1 MRNIRISVLV
11 LLAILWPRLLMAQ
24 EDITVRVA
32 VLPFE
37 IFSMEE
43 APNLGRELSIQLSQ
57 QIGLNPRILTCTQ
70 GLIASVLS
78 SRKGAALDQAQ
89 LAKMA
94 QSLDAHF
101 IVSGSLTKIQ
111 NDMSMDVQ
119 LYNNFDKEAYFKTF
133 AEGPGLEAL
142 VRDIAQKL
150 EQEIMKKAA
159 LIPLSQRIKTAA
171 APAAEKP
178 EELIPEMREEPKE
191 AAPAI
196 KPPEEKKQEAS
207 VKPSPPVK
215 EQEASEEE
223 AAEQPPAVREPEKK
237 PELPPPSAA
246 EKTGKSAKPKEAAR
260 EKPVGP
266 SFGATSLPVN
276 IHADTLEYDNKQN
289 QVAFK
294 GHVVARQGDMVI
306 FADAMK
312 VEYESKGKL
321 KEIQAQGGVKIIQGD
336 RIATGDLITFYNE
349 QQKIVLTGN
358 PRVWQ
363 GDNVITGEKITVYI
377 KEERSVVEGSQAGR
391 VSATIVPRKKEQ
403 KNVPERQAR

>member
-1 MRNIRISVLV
+1 MRNMRISVLV
-11 LLAILWPRLLMAQ
+11 LLCILAPRLLMAQ
-24 EDITVRVA
+24 EAGTVRVA

-37 IFSMEE
+37 IYSMEE
-43 APNLGRELSIQLSQ
+43 TPGLGRELSIQLSQ
-57 QIGLNPRILTCTQ
+57 QLGLNPRILTCTQ
-70 GLIASVLS
+70 DIIAAALS
-78 SRKGAALDQAQ
+78 SKKAAALDQAQ
-89 LAKMA
+89 LARMA

-119 LYNNFDKEAYFKTF
+119 LYNNFDKEAFARTY
-133 AEGPGLEAL
+133 AEGTALESL

-150 EQEIMKKAA
+150 EQEMMKKAA
-159 LIPLSQRIKTAA
+159 LIPLAQRITTETAA

-178 EELIPEMREEPKE
+178 EELIPDMKEEPQKETPAAASREEKPQAAAVTTSVPQQLLE
-191 AAPAI
+191 EPAEEDFEQPTAAP
-196 KPPEEKKQEAS
+196 
-207 VKPSPPVK
+207 
-215 EQEASEEE
+215 
-223 AAEQPPAVREPEKK
+223 EPEKK
-237 PELPPPSAA
+237 TALPKAA
-246 EKTGKSAKPKEAAR
+246 EKNAKSAKKMDVGR
-260 EKPVGP
+260 EKQSGT
-266 SFGATSLPVN
+266 SFGNSGLPVN

-289 QVAFK
+289 RVAFK

-306 FADAMK
+306 FADAMQ

-321 KEIQAQGGVKIIQGD
+321 KEIEARGGVKIIQAD

-377 KEERSVVEGSQAGR
+377 REERSVVEGSKAGR
-391 VSATIVPRKKEQ
+391 VSATIVPKKKEQ
-403 KNVPERQAR
+403 KPGQER